1 MTIVMLFSV
10 TFWMPLHTT
19 TLKAN
24 TEDKFKALPEDEL
37 DFDEMRM
44 SFDEPFN
51 TLDVSAWGPNTR
63 WIAHTPWSGDFGG
76 AAFADPED
84 GFPFTIEDGQLRIE
98 ATMDV
103 SRKWRSGLLASTD
116 SDGNGFSQQYG
127 YFEIRAR
134 LPVGAGVW
142 PAFWLIGID
151 RSKYTA
157 EVDVLEYYGDKPD
170 GYSTVVHVWHRD
182 GEHYSDYDRIQVFPE
197 YDPTEY
203 NTYGVK
209 IDQSFIRIYFNRQ
222 MVWRTPTPEEH
233 YQPMYML
240 LNLALIDNATKDGTP
255 NPSFMFVDYVKAFT
269 LSQD

>member
-1 MTIVMLFSV
+1 
-10 TFWMPLHTT
+10 MPLHTT